1 MGSSFYMSG
10 RLEFVLRIDSKGKIL
25 IPASIRRELGL
36 RRVVRVR
43 VEGGRLVIEPFRDP
57 VGALVQTVIRG
68 TTDVEGEI
76 GRLRRVR
83 ERWF

>member
-1 MGSSFYMSG
+1 MSG
-10 RLEFVLRIDSKGKIL
+10 RLEFVLRIDSKGRIL

-43 VEGGRLVIEPFRDP
+43 VEGGRLVIEPFRDS
-57 VGALVQTVIRG
+57 VEALVQTVIRG

-76 GRLRRVR
+76 GRLRRVKEGCFSR
-83 ERWF
+83 D